1 MISIVLWNL
10 YYEVVPEWSNG
21 VDCKSISREFESH
34 PPLKYLFNT
43 LIKLLI
49 NNWYKYSPTCD
60 CGYKMKPSNF
70 RGSEE
75 FAWVCVFVKKCGIQA
90 YQTTNGTLH
99 WYKKSCK

>member
-1 MISIVLWNL
+1 MFKWIIN
-10 YYEVVPEWSNG
+10 
-21 VDCKSISREFESH
+21 
-34 PPLKYLFNT
+34 
-43 LIKLLI
+43 KL
-49 NNWYKYSPTCD
+49 YKYCPTCY

-75 FAWVCVFVKKCGIQA
+75 FAWVCIFVKKCGIQA